1 MFNRSRKTFV
11 IVGMVFDRWEDQYD
25 EQGPFI
31 KTWLQQGAVSLPVK
45 AEIVSVAQSLPWL
58 WRITA
63 RAEHPDGTQTLQT
76 VELKSAVLYEEAS
89 QLVSA
94 NCEELRKELESEG
107 IPVTR
112 YGVQMRIIGMPAGAK
127 SRRK

>member
-45 AEIVSVAQSLPWL
+45 AEIVRVAQSLPWL

-63 RAEHPDGTQTLQT
+63 RAEHPDGSHTAQT
-76 VELKSAVLYEEAS
+76 VDLKSAVLFEEAS
-89 QLVSA
+89 QLVAS
-94 NCEELRKELESEG
+94 NCEDLRKELESEG

-127 SRRK
+127 SRRR